1 MSSQSSALGP
11 LSAAAADFERE
22 LARYEK
28 ISNELGRTTVHSQK
42 TLSRTQKLLGESAEC
57 EDALGQRLRA
67 LLEAMN
73 GARDTQQT
81 CMEKTLAAAKNLQN
95 RASEFTALLERVSAL
110 GARARDT
117 SEPAIAALT
126 ESAKGEQNSGLLGS
140 LEDLGD
146 QMLSIVKE
154 AELIAKDAEHGDW
167 PDISRDVQ
175 SLRQQ
180 VIAAHGKIVQATTTV
195 GTRLL
200 S

>member
-1 MSSQSSALGP
+1 MSSPTSGLGP

-22 LARYEK
+22 LARYER
-28 ISNELGRTTVHSQK
+28 ISNELSRTTVRSQK

-81 CMEKTLAAAKNLQN
+81 CMEKTLGAAKNLQQ

-110 GARARDT
+110 GAQARDT
-117 SEPAIAALT
+117 SEPAIQALT
-126 ESAKGEQNSGLLGS
+126 ESAKGEQSSGLMSS
-140 LEDLGD
+140 LEELGD
-146 QMLSIVKE
+146 KMLNIVKE
-154 AELIAKDAEHGDW
+154 ADAIEKDAVSGDW
-167 PDISRDVQ
+167 PDIARDVQ
-175 SLRQQ
+175 SLKQQ
-180 VIAAHGKIVQATTTV
+180 VIAAHGKIVQATGTV
-195 GTRLL
+195 GSRLL